1 MKQHITGITLFLSL
15 LFSSFCFT
23 VQAAETYNFDPSHT
37 NILWHATHFG
47 FSSPSGRF
55 GIKSGTIMLD
65 EATPANSSV
74 DVTIDIKSLVTGI
87 SKFDAH
93 LLSADFLDT
102 GKFPN
107 AVFKSTKVE
116 VTGKDTADVYGDF
129 TFHGVTKPVVL
140 KVKLNKIGNNPMNNK
155 KTLGFSASTVIKRSD
170 FGVDKYVPNVSDDVR
185 IDIEAE
191 ANLS

>member
-1 MKQHITGITLFLSL
+1 MKKHILFLSL

-23 VQAAETYNFDPSHT
+23 AQAAETYNFDPSHT

-55 GIKSGTIMLD
+55 GIKSGTITLD
-65 EATPANSSV
+65 EAAPQNSSV
-74 DVTIDIKSLVTGI
+74 NVTIDIKSLVTGI

-102 GKFPN
+102 GKFPT
-107 AVFKSTKVE
+107 AVFKSTKLE
-116 VTGKDTADVYGDF
+116 MTGKDTADIYGDF
-129 TFHGVTKPVVL
+129 TLHGVTKPVML
-140 KVKLNKIGNNPMNNK
+140 KAKLNKIGTNPMNNK
-155 KTLGFSASTVIKRSD
+155 KTVGFSASTIIKRSD
-170 FGVDKYVPNVSDDVR
+170 YGVDKYVPNVSDDVR

-191 ANLS
+191 ATLS